1 MPTSSERTTI
11 PIPDRIDDISAEWL
25 TAALRNGGVID
36 CRITKAEFERIG
48 EGRGNLSSIVRC
60 RLHYDAPSGAEP
72 RVVIVKIEPEGE
84 RFRQSVE
91 FSHGFE
97 REIRFYREVAPLAPI
112 RLAKFY
118 YGAYDTHRA
127 VIILEDLSQLQ
138 SRSQI
143 HGLDDADTLAA
154 ARQIARM
161 HAHFWSSDALER
173 FHWMPVHDE
182 RMTLNF
188 AQYWDRFVD
197 DYGLRIGKDAI
208 ALGNRLR
215 ESLDWLRNEIA
226 TRPRTICHGD
236 FRADNLFY
244 GDSHASDD
252 VVIFDWQLCQRSLA
266 ALDLARLV
274 GGSEPPAERRTH
286 HMHAFAVWH
295 EALLAEGVSGYS
307 LDTAL
312 ADFRLAALVH
322 LCTPVRVFSFMGEEG
337 GGRRAQFLDAIAT
350 RFFASALEIDA
361 AERLP

>member
-11 PIPDRIDDISAEWL
+11 FIPDRIDDINAEWL
-25 TAALRNGGVID
+25 MAALQHGGAIH
-36 CRITKAEFERIG
+36 CRVTEAEFERVG
-48 EGRGNLSSIVRC
+48 EGRGNLSSILRC
-60 RLHYDAPSGAEP
+60 RLHYDAPSGSEP
-72 RVVIVKIEPEGE
+72 PVVIVKIEPEGE

-112 RLAKFY
+112 RLPMFY
-118 YGAYDTHRA
+118 YGAYDAHRA

-138 SRSQI
+138 TRNQI
-143 HGLDDADTLAA
+143 HGLDSADTLAA
-154 ARQIARM
+154 VRQIARM
-161 HAHFWSSDALER
+161 HARFWSSEALER
-173 FHWMPVHDE
+173 FQWMPVHDE

-197 DYGLRIGKDAI
+197 VYGLRIGKDAI

-215 ESLDWLRNEIA
+215 GSLDWLRNEIA
-226 TRPRTICHGD
+226 KRPRTVCHGD

-244 GDSHASDD
+244 GDVHASDD
-252 VVIFDWQLCQRSLA
+252 VVIFDWQLCQRSLG

-286 HMHAFAVWH
+286 HMQAFTVWH
-295 EALLAEGVSGYS
+295 ESLLAEGVSGYPF
-307 LDTAL
+307 DAAL
-312 ADFRLAALVH
+312 ADFHLGALVH
-322 LCTPVRVFSFMGEEG
+322 LCTPVRVFSLMGEET

-350 RFFASALEIDA
+350 RFFASALELDA
-361 AERLP
+361 ADRLP